1 VRVLLSTYGSRGDVE
16 PLVALAVELRKAG
29 AEVVVCAPPDEDFQQ
44 RLTAYDVPMVAV
56 GPSARALTKAAPP
69 PSSMP
74 ERAAAVI
81 AGQLEVIPA
90 AAEGCDVLVA
100 TGMVPAAAGA
110 LSVAEKLGI
119 PAVSVTFQQLTL
131 PAPHRPPLAYAGRP
145 FPPDIT
151 DNQKL
156 WELDAESNNALFREA
171 LNTKRK
177 TIGLP
182 PIDDVRDYVIG
193 DHPWLASDPTLD
205 PVEIDV
211 VQTGA
216 WILPDDRPL
225 NDALQAF
232 LEDGDPPIYVG
243 FGSMPMH
250 DQDTA
255 KVAIEAI
262 RANGHRVILKSG
274 WADLNTDEE
283 DCITIDEVNQQL
295 LFTKVA
301 AVIHH
306 GGAGTTTT
314 ATRAGVP
321 QVVVPQLADQPY
333 WATRVAELGI
343 GVAQQGP
350 MTTESLTTA
359 IKQALTTAG
368 QAKTVAQDIRT
379 DGAAVAARLLL
390 DGSR

>member
-1 VRVLLSTYGSRGDVE
+1 
-16 PLVALAVELRKAG
+16 
-29 AEVVVCAPPDEDFQQ
+29 
-44 RLTAYDVPMVAV
+44 
-56 GPSARALTKAAPP
+56 
-69 PSSMP
+69 
-74 ERAAAVI
+74 
-81 AGQLEVIPA
+81 
-90 AAEGCDVLVA
+90 VLVA

-131 PAPHRPPLAYAGRP
+131 PSPHRPPLAYAGRP
-145 FPPDIT
+145 FPPDVT

-156 WELDAESNNALFREA
+156 WELDAESNNVLFREA
-171 LNTKRK
+171 LNSNRA

-193 DHPWLASDPTLD
+193 DHPWLASDATLD
-205 PVEIDV
+205 PAEIDV

-225 NDALQAF
+225 QDDLEAF
-232 LEDGDPPIYVG
+232 LKDGDPPIYVG

-250 DQDTA
+250 DKDTA
-255 KVAIEAI
+255 KIAIEAI
-262 RANGHRVILKSG
+262 RANGHRAILKSG
-274 WADLNTDEE
+274 WAELNTDEE
-283 DCITIDEVNQQL
+283 DCFTLDEVNQQL

-314 ATRAGVP
+314 ATRAGAP

-333 WATRVAELGI
+333 WASRVAELGI
-343 GVAQQGP
+343 GVAHQSP
-350 MTTESLTTA
+350 MTVESLTEA
-359 IKQALTTAG
+359 IKQALTKAG
-368 QAKTVAQDIRT
+368 QAKTVAQDIKT